1 MAGGAASSSSNTV
14 FVESASGIAE
24 GARTGLASV
33 ETRRVVLVGAVLWAL
48 GLVVVLLL
56 GDRVDRVWT
65 WTCLCGLVLAV
76 LGLALMR
83 WQGQR

>member
-1 MAGGAASSSSNTV
+1 M
-14 FVESASGIAE
+14 
-24 GARTGLASV
+24 
-33 ETRRVVLVGAVLWAL
+33 ETRRVVLVGAALWAL

-76 LGLALMR
+76 LGIALMR
-83 WQGQR
+83 WQHQR